1 MCKPSCC
8 PGTSGGSGLAA
19 LAVITIVI
27 LAAAARPAAHAA
39 LSVLRAALVIT
50 LITLAIAA
58 GLAVLAA
65 VALVI
70 RRTHRARLVATSA
83 RPMTG
88 LARPAAVIPVRADKP
103 VTGRTP
109 PALTSSE
116 QARCQQAGADPEQ
129 VAQIITA
136 VLRGL
141 Q

>member
-8 PGTSGGSGLAA
+8 PGTSGSGGGLAA

-27 LAAAARPAAHAA
+27 LVAAARPAAHAA
-39 LSVLRAALVIT
+39 LSVLRAALTIT
-50 LITLAIAA
+50 LITAAIVA
-58 GLAVLAA
+58 GLALLAA
-65 VALVI
+65 AALVLRRVRCA
-70 RRTHRARLVATSA
+70 RRTVVS
-83 RPMTG
+83 RPS
-88 LARPAAVIPVRADKP
+88 AVIPVRPGVP

-109 PALTSSE
+109 LALTQPE
-116 QARCQQAGADPEQ
+116 LARCQHAGADPEQ